1 MPGRAVSSRRKTTRV
16 VITRTIID
24 GTTDMRKSPDWI
36 VLSMQ
41 ISDGCVQPTF
51 STNRPLPVIQNP
63 TNMCRWTSSRLWPN
77 LTGHLTDGSPNVTIQ
92 HIIREDEPH
101 PIFPNDPA
109 AWAHVVKQARDGSH
123 LHIQALDLAC
133 RIERLGI
140 EASCGTW

>member
-1 MPGRAVSSRRKTTRV
+1 MNCAFDANQRRVRATDFFNESTLTRHSEV
-16 VITRTIID
+16 DKFTA
-24 GTTDMRKSPDWI
+24 
-36 VLSMQ
+36 LAE
-41 ISDGCVQPTF
+41 
-51 STNRPLPVIQNP
+51 
-63 TNMCRWTSSRLWPN
+63 